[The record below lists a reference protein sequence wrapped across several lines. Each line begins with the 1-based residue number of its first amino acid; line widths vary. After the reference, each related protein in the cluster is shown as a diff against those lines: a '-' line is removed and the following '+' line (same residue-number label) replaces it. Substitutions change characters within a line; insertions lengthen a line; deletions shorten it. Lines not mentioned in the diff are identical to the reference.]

1 MDTILKKRRYAK
13 LLDYSE
19 KATISMHQ
27 KIQIEKIQIV
37 LYYMYCLGDRYN
49 GSKWRITITLN
60 SVVSVIWRTTF
71 WLKHM
76 DLSSSSLSNHQ
87 NKQSI
92 SIFVVS
98 SYRYILISN
107 KNKTKKHTVSLFQRL
122 WWTGCRFAVK
132 LSAERQLN
140 QIKQKR

>member
-1 MDTILKKRRYAK
+1 MRDTKRIIEELSIHGHHTLKKRRYAK

-107 KNKTKKHTVSLFQRL
+107 KNKTTNIRFLFFSGFGEQDV
-122 WWTGCRFAVK
+122 ASQ
-132 LSAERQLN
+132 LS
-140 QIKQKR
+140 